1 MKIFTKKKKSPFR
14 LIFSDAKSKM
24 VLISCDLGF
33 RQNNLDHVYEYD
45 VQDIPLTMC
54 NLNLGLE
61 ERLEHINDSFGEFSN
76 QVDYIDFKFNICEAK
91 LKAIHTLRS
100 HLTTIF
106 QTSKRK

>member
-1 MKIFTKKKKSPFR
+1 M
-14 LIFSDAKSKM
+14 A
-24 VLISCDLGF
+24 LISCDLGL
-33 RQNNLDHVYEYD
+33 RQNNLDPVYEYD

-106 QTSKRK
+106 QTFERK

>member
-1 MKIFTKKKKSPFR
+1 
-14 LIFSDAKSKM
+14 M

-33 RQNNLDHVYEYD
+33 RQNHLDPVYEYD

-61 ERLEHINDSFGEFSN
+61 ERLEHINDSFGEFSK

-91 LKAIHTLRS
+91 LTAIHTLRS

-106 QTSKRK
+106 QTSERK